1 MTEFRLLGP
10 FEAIA
15 RGRPVELPVGKPR
28 ALLARLLLEA
38 DRVVPA
44 DALVEDL
51 WGDDPPA
58 SARKMLH
65 VYISQLRKA
74 LGAATIETRAPGYLL
89 RIARDEYDLGRFELL
104 TEAARNAED
113 AAARAHLL
121 GEALSLWRGPA
132 LEEFR
137 REPFVPQAARRLA
150 DLHLA
155 VLGQRIEAELERGQ
169 HEEVIAELETL
180 VEREPLREQPRRQ
193 LMLALYRAGRQADAL
208 ARYRAFRHDL
218 VEELGIEPS
227 PALQELERAIL
238 RHDPSLDH
246 GTARRSSP
254 RGCVVCAVPDLHPL
268 CAPLCADGREL
279 LLVELVGRSAEVAP
293 CARRL
298 EDLRKRLTV
307 PVRTACFTST
317 SPAADLARFAAQ
329 QEAELLVLDG
339 LDAPRTEC
347 DVVLVPNAE
356 VPFAASG
363 PVVVPFGGGRE
374 EWAALELAA
383 WLARA
388 HELPLRL
395 LGTEAEPGRR
405 DASRTLAAASLA
417 LQRFGAPAAE
427 PVIVPAGAEGILAQA
442 GSAIVAA
449 FQADRLDPTRTELVE
464 QARVPVLLVRGGPRP
479 SGLAPD
485 QTLTRF
491 SWSLA
496 DR

>member
-10 FEAIA
+10 LEAIA
-15 RGRPVELPVGKPR
+15 RGRPLELPAGKPS

-38 DRVVPA
+38 GRVVPA
-44 DALVEDL
+44 DVLVEDL
-51 WGDDPPA
+51 WGDNPPA

-65 VYISQLRKA
+65 VYVSQLRKV
-74 LGAATIETRAPGYLL
+74 LGAATIETRQPGYVL
-89 RIARDEYDLGRFELL
+89 RVARDEYDLGRFELL

-113 AAARAHLL
+113 APARAHLL
-121 GEALSLWRGPA
+121 GQALSLWRGPP
-132 LEEFR
+132 LDEFR
-137 REPFVPQAARRLA
+137 REPFVAQAARRLA
-150 DLHLA
+150 DLHLS
-155 VLGQRIEAELERGQ
+155 VLGQRIEAELDQGR
-169 HEEVIAELETL
+169 HDEVIAELEAL

-208 ARYRAFRHDL
+208 ERYRAFRRSL
-218 VEELGIEPS
+218 VEDLGIEPS

-238 RHDPSLDH
+238 RHDRSLEH
-246 GTARRSSP
+246 GAGQRTSP
-254 RGCVVCAVPDLHPL
+254 RGCVACAVPDLHTVFAAL
-268 CAPLCADGREL
+268 CTDGREL
-279 LLVELVGRSAEVAP
+279 LLVEVVERSAEVAP

-298 EDLRKRLTV
+298 EDLRKALTV
-307 PVRTACFTST
+307 PTRTVCFTST

-329 QEAELLVLDG
+329 QEAELLVLGG
-339 LDAPRTEC
+339 LDAPRAEC
-347 DVVLVPNAE
+347 DVVLVPNPTM
-356 VPFAASG
+356 PFAASG
-363 PVVVPFGGGRE
+363 PVVVPFGGARE

-388 HELPLRL
+388 HDLPLRL
-395 LGTEAEPGRR
+395 LGTEAESGRR

-417 LQRFGAPAAE
+417 LQRFGAPPAE
-427 PVIVPAGAEGILAQA
+427 PVIVPAGPEGILAEA
-442 GSAIVAA
+442 ASAIVAA
-449 FQADRLDPTRTELVE
+449 LQAGQLDPTRAALVE
-464 QARVPVLLVRGGPRP
+464 RARVPVLLVRGGPRP